1 MRSAICWLCATLVAA
16 ACSTSQPAML
26 GEAEAVRPAQSA
38 SLLGDWVL
46 ANTEQ
51 TQFTGASRVELQL
64 RYGEFRLVAHYP
76 GSSALAVDGSA
87 SFDPNGG
94 RLTLTP
100 RSNTRA
106 ASGTE
111 APLLPVGVPII
122 MLATAAD
129 NTMVFAEP
137 GETVRMPTSI
147 WHRARAAGQSDPGAR
162 LDRSDSV
169 QHR

>member
-1 MRSAICWLCATLVAA
+1 MRSAAFLLCTTLVVAGCSGRRATL
-16 ACSTSQPAML
+16 SESET
-26 GEAEAVRPAQSA
+26 VRSAQSA
-38 SLLGDWVL
+38 SILGEWIL

-51 TQFTGASRVELQL
+51 TQFIGASRVALRLQP
-64 RYGEFRLVAHYP
+64 GEFRLVAEYP
-76 GSSALAVDGSA
+76 GASTLVVDGSA

-100 RSNTRA
+100 RSNTRVT
-106 ASGTE
+106 SGSD
-111 APLLPVGVPII
+111 APLLPVGKVLV

-147 WHRARAAGQSDPGAR
+147 WHRSSAANRSGVDAR
-162 LDRSDSV
+162 LSGRDSLT
-169 QHR
+169 RP